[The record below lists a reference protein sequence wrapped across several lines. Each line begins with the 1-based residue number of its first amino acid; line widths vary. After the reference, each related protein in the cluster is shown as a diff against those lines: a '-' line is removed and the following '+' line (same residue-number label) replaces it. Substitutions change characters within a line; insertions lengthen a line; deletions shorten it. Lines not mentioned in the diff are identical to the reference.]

1 MSTLN
6 TLLAKN
12 LLPDFLIRFGIR
24 RRLAAHLARFKKL
37 SPEGS
42 QALLMKHI
50 SSLKASPIAVATTEA
65 NEQHYE
71 LPTAFFGSV
80 LGKHKKYSSGYW
92 DDGVTSLNEAEE
104 RMLALTCERAELQDS
119 QSILELGCGW
129 GSLTLWMASH
139 YPNASIIAISNSQTQ
154 KAYIDSEL
162 AKRKLTNVTV
172 RTVNMTDY
180 EGEGEATFDRIVS
193 VEMLEHMKNYQSLF
207 KRIASWLKADG
218 AFFVHIFTH
227 REVAYHFEVG
237 EEEDWMARYFFTG
250 GQMPSDDLLLYFQE
264 DLKIQDHWQVSG
276 IHYQKTARAWLRN
289 MDQAKSKIMPLM
301 AETYGKEEQQ
311 RWWVYWRVFFMSCE
325 ELWGTHH
332 GREWL
337 VSHYLFKP
345 PLPR

>member
-24 RRLAAHLARFKKL
+24 RRLAAHLARFNKL
-37 SPEGS
+37 NPEAS
-42 QALLMKHI
+42 QALLMEHI
-50 SSLKASPIAVATTEA
+50 ASLKTSPIAVATAEA

-71 LPTAFFGSV
+71 LPTAFFESV

-92 DDGVTSLNEAEE
+92 DDGVTSLHEAEE
-104 RMLALTCERAELQDS
+104 CMLALTCKRAELQDS

-264 DLKIQDHWQVSG
+264 NLKIQDHWQVSG

-289 MDQAKSKIMPLM
+289 MDQAKNKIMPLM
-301 AETYGKEEQQ
+301 EKTYGKEEQK

-325 ELWGTHH
+325 ELWGTNH